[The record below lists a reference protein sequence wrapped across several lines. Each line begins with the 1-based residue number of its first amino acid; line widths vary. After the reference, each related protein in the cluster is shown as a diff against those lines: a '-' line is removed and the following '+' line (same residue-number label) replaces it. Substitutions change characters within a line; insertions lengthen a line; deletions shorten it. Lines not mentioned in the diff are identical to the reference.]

1 MRLIT
6 LTFLVLAALA
16 ASAAEPTYPFW
27 DGQETIADYAKR
39 TGLEPTK
46 TLNLGN
52 GVKLELVLIPA
63 GKFLMGTSEPE
74 SPWIGGTVLGTAGLL
89 ALILLAVLLVRA
101 IRKRRWPQFS
111 LRWLI
116 LLVAVLG
123 MAQYG
128 GFRWWRA
135 AEARENFNF
144 YESPAH
150 EVSLSTPHYMGKYEV
165 TQEEYERVMGNNPS
179 SFKGARN
186 PVESVLWEDAQEFCR
201 KLSERTGREVR
212 LPTEAEWE
220 YGCRAGRSTP
230 FHTGETISTAEAN
243 YNGNYTYGN
252 GTKGENRKK
261 TIAVGSLAP
270 NAFGLYDMHGN
281 VFEWCGGWHGAYVK
295 GAQRDPTGEADG
307 MARVLRGGSWN
318 VIPGF
323 CRSAFRSW
331 SSLDYRYNSNGFRV
345 VVVARTP

>member
-1 MRLIT
+1 
-6 LTFLVLAALA
+6 
-16 ASAAEPTYPFW
+16 
-27 DGQETIADYAKR
+27 
-39 TGLEPTK
+39 
-46 TLNLGN
+46 
-52 GVKLELVLIPA
+52 
-63 GKFLMGTSEPE
+63 
-74 SPWIGGTVLGTAGLL
+74 
-89 ALILLAVLLVRA
+89 
-101 IRKRRWPQFS
+101 
-111 LRWLI
+111 
-116 LLVAVLG
+116 

-135 AEARENFNF
+135 AEAGKNFAF
-144 YESPAH
+144 VESPAH
-150 EVSLSTPHYMGKYEV
+150 EVTLSRPCYMGKYEV

-179 SFKGARN
+179 CFKGARN
-186 PVESVLWEDAQEFCR
+186 PVEGVSWDDAQEFCR

-220 YGCRAGRSTP
+220 YACRAGRSTP